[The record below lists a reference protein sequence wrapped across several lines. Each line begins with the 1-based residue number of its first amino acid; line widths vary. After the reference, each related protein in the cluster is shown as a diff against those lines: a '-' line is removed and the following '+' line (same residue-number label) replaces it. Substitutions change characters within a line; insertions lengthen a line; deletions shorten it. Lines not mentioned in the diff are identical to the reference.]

1 MSRIIIFY
9 SRTGN
14 TKTIAEEYAGENKTA
29 IYGIKDLVNRRG
41 FFGVVKSAFH
51 SFFKKAT
58 PIDEVSID
66 ISAYNRVILCTPVWV
81 GGIPSPVRTF
91 LKKYGQLVNKV
102 EYIITH
108 KNHKKNYRKTM
119 REMDR
124 LLGKIHVREAHV
136 ITGKHKGQN

>member
-14 TKTIAEEYAGENKTA
+14 TKTVAEEYAGENKTA

-41 FFGVVKSAFH
+41 FFGVVKSAFQAVL
-51 SFFKKAT
+51 KTPT

-66 ISAYNRVILCTPVWV
+66 ISSYSRVILCTPVWL

-91 LKKYGQLVNKV
+91 IKKYGQLVNKV
-102 EYIITH
+102 EYIVTH
-108 KNHKKNYRKTM
+108 KNERKDYRKTM
-119 REMDR
+119 KEMDK
-124 LLGKIHVREAHV
+124 LMGKVHVREAHV
-136 ITGKHKGQN
+136 LITGKQKN

>member
-14 TKTIAEEYAGENKTA
+14 TKSIAEEYAGENKTA

-41 FFGVVKSAFH
+41 FFGVVRSLFQALLKKS
-51 SFFKKAT
+51 T

-66 ISAYNRVILCTPVWV
+66 ISAYNRVILCTPVWF

-91 LKKYGQLVNKV
+91 IMKYGQLVNKV
-102 EYIITH
+102 EYIVTY
-108 KNHKKNYRKTM
+108 KNEKKDYRKTM
-119 REMDR
+119 KEMDK
-124 LLGKIHVREAHV
+124 LMGKVHVREAHV
-136 ITGKHKGQN
+136 LITEKNKN